1 MGIFKMEDCP
11 ICGTPTGAMSKSSA
25 KYNGL
30 YVCRDCAK
38 KLSANKISLIRLK
51 KYPLEELQKIVNAE
65 TEKKEEHEAEVEAF
79 SATKEIGKFILFDDV
94 NKKFAIP
101 KTSLTGKI
109 RDMKIFDYSSIVE
122 YELLED
128 GNSIEKGGVGRA
140 IVGGALFGGVGAVV
154 GATTGHKHKATCS
167 KLQIKITLNDI
178 SMPVVY
184 VNFIEAET
192 KKNGALYKMI
202 YPMAQEALS
211 VLSIITKS
219 QEQGNTAN
227 TEGVSEADEI
237 LKFKKLL
244 DAGIITQEEFDLKKK
259 QLLGI

>member
-1 MGIFKMEDCP
+1 MSIFKTEDCP
-11 ICGTPTGAMSKSSA
+11 ICGKPTGAMAKSSA
-25 KYNGL
+25 KYNGK
-30 YVCRDCAK
+30 YVCQDCAK
-38 KLSANKISLIRLK
+38 KLAANKILLIKLK
-51 KYPLEELQKIVNAE
+51 KYPLEELQKIVSAE
-65 TEKKEEHEAEVEAF
+65 TEKREEHEAEVEAF
-79 SATKEIGKFILFDDV
+79 SATKEIGKFIQFDDV
-94 NKKFAIP
+94 NKKFAVP

-154 GATTGHKHKATCS
+154 GAATGHKHKSTCS

-178 SMPVVY
+178 STPVVY

-192 KKNGALYKMI
+192 KKNGILYKTV
-202 YPMAQEALS
+202 YPLAQEALS

-219 QEQGNTAN
+219 QEQTTPSGA
-227 TEGVSEADEI
+227 EGFSEADEI
-237 LKFKKLL
+237 LKFKELL
-244 DAGIITQEEFDLKKK
+244 DEGIITQEEFDLKKK
-259 QLLGI
+259 QLLGL